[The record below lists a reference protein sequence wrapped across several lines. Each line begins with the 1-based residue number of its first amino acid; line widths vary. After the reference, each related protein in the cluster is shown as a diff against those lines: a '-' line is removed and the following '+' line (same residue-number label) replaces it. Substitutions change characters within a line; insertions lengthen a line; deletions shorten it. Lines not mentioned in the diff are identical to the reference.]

1 MSPERI
7 VVVGAGIGG
16 VHTCQA
22 LRAQGYDGEVILV
35 GDELDE
41 PYDRPPLSKAFLQG
55 KKQTSDL
62 TLVSPEQWRS
72 LQVEVRTGRR
82 AIGIDLASRAVI
94 LSGYEPVRYDRLV
107 VATGSYNSSL
117 SIRGATLEGVFS
129 LRSLRDATALREA
142 ARSGHRAVV
151 IGAGFIGCEVAAS
164 LRQRG
169 LKVTVVEVAEV
180 PLLRVV
186 GTEAGQ
192 FLIRLH
198 RRHGVTMLTGTGVT
212 EIRGHHR
219 VEDVVT
225 STGVVIPTDL
235 VIVAVGVRPALDW
248 LLESGLADAGGITVD
263 VSLRSR
269 DPHVFAIGDVARF
282 PDPVTHSPIRVEH
295 WDVARAHAVHVARA
309 LLGSQQPYSVLPYF
323 WSDVFDVTLQYAG
336 HCEQWNQI
344 VVRGST
350 DETSFSVFYCVDGRV
365 GAVLSVNS
373 PRDFRHAR
381 TLVEAQVPVR
391 TAVLEDSSTDLR
403 QFGRTEDC

>member
-22 LRAQGYDGEVILV
+22 LRAQGYDGDVILV

-72 LQVEVRTGRR
+72 LQIEVRTGHR
-82 AIGIDLASRAVI
+82 AIGIDPASRAVI
-94 LSGYEPVRYDRLV
+94 VSGYEPVRYDRLV
-107 VATGSYNSSL
+107 VATGSYNRPL

-164 LRQRG
+164 LRQLG
-169 LKVTVVEVAEV
+169 LEVAVVEVAEV

-212 EIRGHHR
+212 EIRGHRR

-225 STGVVIPTDL
+225 STGAVIPTDL
-235 VIVAVGVRPALDW
+235 VVVAVGVRPALDW
-248 LLESGLADAGGITVD
+248 LLESGLADGGGITVD

-282 PDPVTHSPIRVEH
+282 PDPVTHSLIRVEH
-295 WDVARAHAVHVARA
+295 WDVARAHAAHVARA
-309 LLGSQQPYSVLPYF
+309 LLGSQQPYSILPYF

-365 GAVLSVNS
+365 RAVLSVNS

-391 TAVLEDSSTDLR
+391 TAILEDSSADLR
-403 QFGRTEDC
+403 QFGRTEDR